1 MGHIKMKTIICVGCT
16 QGLIFKR
23 IKEKHDFITIIKDFG
38 ITKSTMIF
46 DINEEKL
53 LDKYLKL
60 KSLSMDYM
68 NTSSRSQIFFKIVT
82 SGLAQRLWHRFFPL
96 NFAKLLRIAFLK
108 ELLQWLLLHEELLL
122 AN

>member
-1 MGHIKMKTIICVGCT
+1 MGHIKMKTIICVGCR

-23 IKEKHDFITIIKDFG
+23 IKEKHDFITMTKDFG

-68 NTSSRSQIFFKIVT
+68 NTSNRSQIFFKIVT
-82 SGLAQRLWHRFFPL
+82 SGLAQVFSFEFCEIFKN
-96 NFAKLLRIAFLK
+96 NFS
-108 ELLQWLLLHEELLL
+108 
-122 AN
+122 